1 MKLLLAT
8 LFFVAC
14 VVVVASAQSVQ
25 QPAFEVVSIRPHDPA
40 VRRWSITMPPHG
52 EVSIVGMSLRDLIIF
67 AYNVRDYQILGAP
80 KWWTSDKYDI
90 RAKGQEDEQ
99 GAPAPR
105 LTMDQQR
112 ARIQSLLGD
121 SFALRLHHETRQSQV
136 YFLTV
141 AKTGLKMQVASGN
154 DPKASGKGAILPWA
168 LIVTEL
174 SIKAEGPI
182 VDKTGL
188 TGAYYAKLRYST
200 IDGHAA
206 GIGIP
211 SDQLDDN
218 NPGPFLDTALQQQ
231 LGLHLQSGK
240 GPIDT
245 LVIDSVSKPSE
256 N

>member
-1 MKLLLAT
+1 MKIALAAT
-8 LFFVAC
+8 VFLAC
-14 VVVVASAQSVQ
+14 SLAAASAQSAQ
-25 QPAFEVVSIRPHDPA
+25 QPAFDVVSIRPHDPK
-40 VRRWSITMPPHG
+40 VHGEWIRIPPHG
-52 EVSIVGMSLRDLIIF
+52 EISITGMSLRTLIMF
-67 AYNVRDYQILGAP
+67 AYNVRDYQVSGGP
-80 KWWTSDKYDI
+80 KWLISDKYDI
-90 RAKGQEDEQ
+90 RAKGEEQ
-99 GAPAPR
+99 SAAAPR
-105 LTMDQQR
+105 QTLDEQR
-112 ARIQSLLGD
+112 ARIQRLLAD
-121 SFALRLHHETRQSQV
+121 SFGLKLHHEARQSQV

-141 AKTGLKMQVASGN
+141 ANTGLKMQAASGS
-154 DPKASGKGAILPWA
+154 DAKAPDKGTILPWA
-168 LIVTEL
+168 LVVTDL
-174 SIKAEGPI
+174 SIRAEGPI

-188 TGAYYAKLRYST
+188 TGAYYVKLRYST

-240 GPIDT
+240 GPLDV